1 MSSISCCYTQQF
13 GTSLLADAPTVG
25 TVRTHISPE
34 RGASMNTSTLEV
46 IEPDLAREP
55 LTLSDRCDSCA
66 AQAFVAAIMTTGL
79 ELLFCGHHYRKNE
92 AALVAQGARVH
103 DERER
108 INAKP
113 SVSGIA
119 E

>member
-25 TVRTHISPE
+25 TVRTYISPE

-92 AALVAQGARVH
+92 AALVSQGARVH

-113 SVSGIA
+113 SVSGIV

>member
-1 MSSISCCYTQQF
+1 
-13 GTSLLADAPTVG
+13 
-25 TVRTHISPE
+25 
-34 RGASMNTSTLEV
+34 MNSTTLV
-46 IEPDLAREP
+46 VTEPDLARDP

-66 AQAFVAAIMTTGL
+66 AQAFVAATMSNGS

-92 AALVAQGARVH
+92 AALAAQGASVH